1 MPISPAPARCWST
14 PCCPTGPNA
23 WVTNGHS
30 AGTPPWAKPWAS
42 PSAGPT
48 EHGARS
54 GPGRGPSRRVARAQP
69 LGRGAGGRGPS
80 GLRRAGAVGYRAAPG
95 ARLLRRHR
103 RDQRLCHG
111 HRHRLGYGLRAD
123 GAGPC
128 PHRHPARARRRGAA
142 RRLRPLRRAGAGGHR
157 QPRGD
162 QGLARGRTLAR
173 QCLARQHAAGDA
185 PRACANSMVRGLGL
199 VCADGV
205 AYVPRRSP
213 AGGARPVRRGGPRHR
228 RDGRSG
234 DPAMIAYATFGLM
247 GLLSLSIPVGIVL
260 FLLGFGLDIFFT
272 PFPLMRGLGNLVW
285 STSNNPTLI
294 AIPFFV
300 LLGEILVRSG
310 IATRTYAALDR
321 WVSWLPGGLVHA
333 NVATATMFSATSG
346 SSVATAATVATV
358 AMPQAEKLGY
368 DPKLFSGAIAAGG
381 TLGIMIP
388 PSINLIV
395 YGFLTQTSIPQLFLA
410 GLVPG
415 IALALAFLVVTAIIC
430 ALRPELGGERRTFPL
445 AQMLRALLDLLPILA
460 LFAIIIG
467 TIYKG
472 WATPT
477 EAAAVG
483 VAGALAIAAAVGG
496 LSARMLSESLLGT
509 VRITSMIM
517 LVVIGASFLNFTLA
531 SAGLGSELRTFL
543 EGLGLTPLSFILVIV
558 AIYVVLGFFIET
570 LSLMVVTI
578 PIIVPLVVEMGYDP
592 IWFGILMIV
601 LIEMAL
607 ITPPVG
613 LNLYV
618 VQGARQSGTMSEVM
632 LGAIPYVIAMLLMA
646 VALIAFPQ
654 IALYLPGA
662 LQ

>member
-1 MPISPAPARCWST
+1 MIGYIT
-14 PCCPTGPNA
+14 
-23 WVTNGHS
+23 
-30 AGTPPWAKPWAS
+30 AG
-42 PSAGPT
+42 
-48 EHGARS
+48 
-54 GPGRGPSRRVARAQP
+54 
-69 LGRGAGGRGPS
+69 L
-80 GLRRAGAVGYRAAPG
+80 
-95 ARLLRRHR
+95 
-103 RDQRLCHG
+103 
-111 HRHRLGYGLRAD
+111 
-123 GAGPC
+123 
-128 PHRHPARARRRGAA
+128 
-142 RRLRPLRRAGAGGHR
+142 
-157 QPRGD
+157 
-162 QGLARGRTLAR
+162 
-173 QCLARQHAAGDA
+173 
-185 PRACANSMVRGLGL
+185 LGL
-199 VCADGV
+199 LC
-205 AYVPRRSP
+205 
-213 AGGARPVRRGGPRHR
+213 
-228 RDGRSG
+228 
-234 DPAMIAYATFGLM
+234 
-247 GLLSLSIPVGIVL
+247 LSIPVGIVL
-260 FLLGFGLDIFFT
+260 FLLGFGIDAFFS
-272 PFPLMRGLGNLVW
+272 PFPLTKGLGNLVW
-285 STSNNPTLI
+285 STSNNATLI

-395 YGFLTQTSIPQLFLA
+395 YGFLTQTSIPRLFLA

-415 IALALAFLVVTAIIC
+415 IALALAFIAITAILC
-430 ALRPELGGERRTFPL
+430 ALRPELGGQRRVFPL
-445 AQMLRALLDLLPILA
+445 SEMLRALLELIPIILL
-460 LFAIIIG
+460 FTIIIG
-467 TIYKG
+467 TIYQG

-483 VAGALAIAAAVGG
+483 VAGAIAIAAMFSGVTLA
-496 LSARMLSESLLGT
+496 MLREAILGT
-509 VRITSMIM
+509 VKITSMIM

-531 SAGLGSELRTFL
+531 SAGIGRELQAFL
-543 EGLGLTPLSFILVIV
+543 EGLGLSPLAFMMVVVL
-558 AIYVVLGFFIET
+558 IYIVLGFFIET
-570 LSLMVVTI
+570 LSLMVITI
-578 PIIVPLVVEMGYDP
+578 PIIVPLVVAQGFDP

-618 VQGARQSGTMSEVM
+618 VQGARRSGRMSEVM
-632 LGAIPYVIAMLLMA
+632 IGTIPYLLMMLLMV

-654 IALYLPGA
+654 IALFLPDA

>member
-1 MPISPAPARCWST
+1 
-14 PCCPTGPNA
+14 
-23 WVTNGHS
+23 
-30 AGTPPWAKPWAS
+30 
-42 PSAGPT
+42 
-48 EHGARS
+48 
-54 GPGRGPSRRVARAQP
+54 
-69 LGRGAGGRGPS
+69 
-80 GLRRAGAVGYRAAPG
+80 
-95 ARLLRRHR
+95 
-103 RDQRLCHG
+103 
-111 HRHRLGYGLRAD
+111 
-123 GAGPC
+123 
-128 PHRHPARARRRGAA
+128 
-142 RRLRPLRRAGAGGHR
+142 
-157 QPRGD
+157 
-162 QGLARGRTLAR
+162 
-173 QCLARQHAAGDA
+173 
-185 PRACANSMVRGLGL
+185 
-199 VCADGV
+199 
-205 AYVPRRSP
+205 
-213 AGGARPVRRGGPRHR
+213 
-228 RDGRSG
+228 
-234 DPAMIAYATFGLM
+234 MIAYTSI
-247 GLLSLSIPVGIVL
+247 GLLALLALSIPVGIVL
-260 FLLGFGLDIFFT
+260 FLLGFGVDAFFS
-272 PFPLMRGLGNLVW
+272 PFPLIKGLGNLVW
-285 STSNNPTLI
+285 STSNNATLI

-395 YGFLTQTSIPQLFLA
+395 YGFLTQTSIPRLFLA

-415 IALALAFLVVTAIIC
+415 LTLALGFMLITMIIC
-430 ALRPELGGERRTFPL
+430 MVRPSLGGERRVFPL
-445 AQMLRALLDLLPILA
+445 SEMLRALVQLIPIIL

-483 VAGALAIAAAVGG
+483 VAGAIAIAGFFGG
-496 LSARMLSESLLGT
+496 VSLRMFADSILGT
-509 VRITSMIM
+509 VKITSMIM

-531 SAGLGSELRTFL
+531 SAGLGRELQGFL
-543 EGLGLTPLSFILVIV
+543 GGLGLSPLMTIFVV
-558 AIYVVLGFFIET
+558 VCIYIVLGFFIET

-578 PIIVPLVVEMGYDP
+578 PIIVPLVVEQGYDP

-618 VQGARQSGTMSEVM
+618 VQGARKSGKMSEVM
-632 LGAIPYVIAMLLMA
+632 LGTIPYVIAMLVMVA
-646 VALIAFPQ
+646 ALIAFPG
-654 IALYLPGA
+654 IALMLPNA

>member
-1 MPISPAPARCWST
+1 MI
-14 PCCPTGPNA
+14 
-23 WVTNGHS
+23 
-30 AGTPPWAKPWAS
+30 
-42 PSAGPT
+42 
-48 EHGARS
+48 
-54 GPGRGPSRRVARAQP
+54 
-69 LGRGAGGRGPS
+69 
-80 GLRRAGAVGYRAAPG
+80 GY
-95 ARLLRRHR
+95 L
-103 RDQRLCHG
+103 
-111 HRHRLGYGLRAD
+111 
-123 GAGPC
+123 
-128 PHRHPARARRRGAA
+128 
-142 RRLRPLRRAGAGGHR
+142 
-157 QPRGD
+157 
-162 QGLARGRTLAR
+162 T
-173 QCLARQHAAGDA
+173 
-185 PRACANSMVRGLGL
+185 LGL
-199 VCADGV
+199 
-205 AYVPRRSP
+205 
-213 AGGARPVRRGGPRHR
+213 
-228 RDGRSG
+228 
-234 DPAMIAYATFGLM
+234 L

-260 FLLGFGLDIFFT
+260 FLLGFGIDAFFS
-272 PFPLMRGLGNLVW
+272 PFPLTRGLGNLVW
-285 STSNNPTLI
+285 STSNNATLI

-310 IATRTYAALDR
+310 LATRTYAALDR

-333 NVATATMFSATSG
+333 NIATSTMFSATSG

-395 YGFLTQTSIPQLFLA
+395 YGFLTQTSIPRLFLA
-410 GLVPG
+410 GLLPG
-415 IALALAFLVVTAIIC
+415 IALALGFVLVTALIC
-430 ALRPELGGERRTFPL
+430 AIRPSLGGQRRVFTL
-445 AQMLRALLDLLPILA
+445 SEMIRALAELIPIILL
-460 LFAIIIG
+460 FTMIIG

-483 VAGALAIAAAVGG
+483 VAGALVIAAIFGG
-496 LSARMLSESLLGT
+496 ISFSMLGEAILGT
-509 VRITSMIM
+509 VKITSMIM

-531 SAGLGSELRTFL
+531 SAGIGRELQDFLG
-543 EGLGLTPLSFILVIV
+543 GLGLSPLAFMMVIV
-558 AIYVVLGFFIET
+558 VIYIVLGFFIET

-578 PIIVPLVVEMGYDP
+578 PIIVPLVIEQGYDP

-618 VQGARQSGTMSEVM
+618 VQGARKSGTMSEVM
-632 LGAIPYVIAMLLMA
+632 LGTLPYIAAMLAMV

-654 IALYLPGA
+654 IALYLPDA